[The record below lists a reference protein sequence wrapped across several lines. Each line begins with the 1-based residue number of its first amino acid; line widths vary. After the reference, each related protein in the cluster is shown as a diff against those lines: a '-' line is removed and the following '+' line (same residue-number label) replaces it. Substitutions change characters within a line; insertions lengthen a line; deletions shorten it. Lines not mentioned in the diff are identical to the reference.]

1 MPTFKRTDEN
11 QWWELFDASTKRNY
25 YYNAKSQRTV
35 WQRPPG
41 ADIIPLAKLQMIKE
55 NTEPKDEQL
64 TSTIITSPASTINQ
78 TVQQR
83 TNNNKW
89 KQVSLQ
95 GLDLSSHQNKLTSST
110 KMSTPP
116 LNSAA

>member
-1 MPTFKRTDEN
+1 
-11 QWWELFDASTKRNY
+11 DASTKRNY

-64 TSTIITSPASTINQ
+64 TSTIITSPASTINH
-78 TVQQR
+78 TVQQH
-83 TNNNKW
+83 TNTNKW
-89 KQVSLQ
+89 KQI
-95 GLDLSSHQNKLTSST
+95 
-110 KMSTPP
+110 
-116 LNSAA
+116 